1 MYLIYI
7 GTPLIFSVYYEQ
19 EDAVSTNLNPVLAF
33 LVFEAMPLLVQ
44 VMSEE
49 GLQSYDRS
57 SLNTSIATS
66 PFLSFASTP
75 ACIAAK
81 QTLESHDYP

>member
-44 VMSEE
+44 VMPEA
-49 GLQSYDRS
+49 GLQSYVLS

-66 PFLSFASTP
+66 PL
-75 ACIAAK
+75 
-81 QTLESHDYP
+81 L